1 MCLEDAC
8 AWMYTH
14 IPDDALDRCMKRVY
28 VCVCVYVF
36 VYISSLSSFPSSA
49 PIPIYDSVFGESTV
63 EFLSLV

>member
-1 MCLEDAC
+1 MPGCTRTYGMTHLTDARSVC
-8 AWMYTH
+8 
-14 IPDDALDRCMKRVY
+14 IC

-36 VYISSLSSFPSSA
+36 VYISSLSSFLSSA